1 MEPRSY
7 YVRGKSNFANAKFGL
22 AVKNFGMALSRDPSS
37 VEVLN
42 GLAASYDRLGRFE
55 LATRYYYKALRIDPV
70 SVQTINNIGYSFY
83 LQGEVE
89 LAAKLLAK
97 ISGTVEADS
106 VIAGNFR
113 LARSAAANSR
123 RDQCRPG
130 AEGGSSDRGV
140 SPSHGIRSRQTLRI
154 VPVNSLVQRLVASTN
169 SPFPPLATESLES
182 TVLRKPMPRKANER
196 LAARPWRT
204 LRQSD
209 CFAVNPSEPRHHDA
223 TEVHALET
231 SMKTG
236 PDAIDSAKSRHGS
249 RAERVPWRGIEP
261 RFDAMPKLFELEPTL
276 IHPIKS
282 GY

>member
-1 MEPRSY
+1 METRSY
-7 YVRGKSNFANAKFGL
+7 YVRGKSNFANANFGL

-37 VEVLN
+37 VEALN

-55 LATRYYYKALRIDPV
+55 LSTRYYYKALRIDPE
-70 SVQTINNIGYSFY
+70 SVQTINNMGYSFY
-83 LQGEVE
+83 LRGEAE
-89 LAAKLLAK
+89 LATEILAK
-97 ISGTVEADS
+97 INATVEVDS

-113 LARSAAANSR
+113 LARSAAANTR
-123 RDQCRPG
+123 RNRCRAG
-130 AEGGSSDRGV
+130 AKGRSNDRGV
-140 SPSHGIRSRQTLRI
+140 SRPHGIRSRQMLRI
-154 VPVNSLVQRLVASTN
+154 VPVNSRVQRLVTRTN
-169 SPFPPLATESLES
+169 SPFPQLATESLES
-182 TVLRKPMPRKANER
+182 AVLRKPMPRKANEQ

-204 LRQSD
+204 LRKSD

-223 TEVHALET
+223 TDVHTLET

-249 RAERVPWRGIEP
+249 RAERVPWRGFEP